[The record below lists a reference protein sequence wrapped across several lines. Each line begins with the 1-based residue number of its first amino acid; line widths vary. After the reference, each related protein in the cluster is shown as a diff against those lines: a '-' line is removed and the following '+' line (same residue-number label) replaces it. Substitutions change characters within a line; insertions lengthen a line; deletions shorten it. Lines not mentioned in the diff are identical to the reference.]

1 MTSSS
6 SSSSSVNSFP
16 LNDLDVLFFNIFFK
30 NNKLYLILPIYNEPY
45 STDDI
50 KISIEKDNDS
60 IPLQITTKYMKDT
73 WEPSL
78 VYVYDYNSSMG
89 STIQVKVQYKEHIH
103 EYSLN
108 HEITSTSA
116 SVNRNLGLTTLF
128 KDDYTLF
135 PFFYNYYKKQGV
147 DHFYMYYNGKIT
159 PEIREMFNERNDVT
173 LIEWDFIYWIDES
186 RKCKYY
192 HHAQMGQ
199 MHDALYRYGKDN
211 EDYMIFC
218 DLDEYLYI
226 ENSTILKYIL
236 QNNKLVDLIGFCNKW
251 ANTLDNTIPSNFP
264 SKLFTSNKFR
274 YGVRSKNIYKVT
286 SVNTIGIHS
295 SQDFTKHNIIAS
307 IDLYMFHFFNWA
319 NSDRLPKDDA
329 QERCDKL
336 QPVYL

>member
-1 MTSSS
+1 MPSSS
-6 SSSSSVNSFP
+6 SYINSFP

-50 KISIEKDNDS
+50 KISIEKDNVS
-60 IPLQITTKYMKDT
+60 IPLQITTKFMKDT

-78 VYVYDYNSSMG
+78 IYVYDYNAMV
-89 STIQVKVQYKEHIH
+89 STIQVKVEYREHIH
-103 EYSLN
+103 EYTLT
-108 HEITSTSA
+108 HEITTPSLNCN
-116 SVNRNLGLTTLF
+116 VCLTTLF

-147 DHFYMYYNGKIT
+147 GHFYMYYNGKIT
-159 PEIREMFNERNDVT
+159 PEIREMFNRYISTNDVT

-211 EDYMIFC
+211 CDYMIFC

-226 ENSTILKYIL
+226 ANNTILNYIL
-236 QNNKLVDLIGFCNKW
+236 QNNKSVDLIGFCNKW
-251 ANTLDNTIPSNFP
+251 ANTLDNTIPSKFP
-264 SKLFTSNKFR
+264 SKLFTSNTFH

-286 SVNTIGIHS
+286 SINTIGIHS
-295 SQDFTKHNIIAS
+295 SRDFTKHNVIATV
-307 IDLYMFHFFNWA
+307 DLYMFHFFNWA
-319 NSDRLPKDDA
+319 NADRLPKDNV

-336 QPVYL
+336 QNVYL